1 MRGQQRG
8 IVETASG
15 GEQRCATTEIQTMM
29 DILRMWISVA
39 NAMNSKRRE
48 HETIQKFQNKE
59 AAAGGD

>member
-1 MRGQQRG
+1 M
-8 IVETASG
+8 VTVNG
-15 GEQRCATTEIQTMM
+15 GEQRCAATEIQTMM